1 LKGDVMAELKE
12 FLKEIISLPGLS
24 GYEAPVREIVSR
36 KWEPLVDEMRVSRLG
51 SLEALKHGSGSEP
64 RHTVLLAGHMDAIGL
79 MVTQV
84 VGRFLHMTSVG
95 GVDPRVLPGQ
105 PVVVHG
111 RKALRG
117 VVIQPPDNLLEDHK
131 SGAPVGLEDLYVDA
145 GVEAEELA
153 QLVHP
158 GCIVSFDQTPVELG
172 GELLAGHTMD
182 DRSAVAAIT
191 HCLEILKKRIHSWDV
206 WAVAT
211 VQEEVGVKGA
221 LTSGFGLN
229 PDIAIAI
236 DVTHA
241 KGPGTSEKSIAD
253 LGKGVVISQG
263 PNIHPGLF
271 RRFMKLVKELE
282 ITYQMEVDPAHSGTD
297 AIALQVARGGR
308 ASIVLSIPLRYMHT
322 PVEVVSMKDI
332 RRTGRLLA
340 EFITGLDEKTLDELR
355 EMPG

>member
-1 LKGDVMAELKE
+1 MAQLKE
-12 FLKEIISLPGLS
+12 FLKQIISLPGLS

-51 SLEALKHGSGSEP
+51 SLEALKRGSGTGLK
-64 RHTVLLAGHMDAIGL
+64 HTVLLAGHMDAIGL

-84 VGRFLHMTSVG
+84 TGRFLHVTSVG

-105 PVVVHG
+105 PVEVHG
-111 RKALRG
+111 LKELRG
-117 VVIQPPDNLLEDHK
+117 VVVQPPDNLLADQK
-131 SGAPVGLEDLYVDA
+131 PGAPVGLDELFVDV
-145 GVEAEELA
+145 GLEAEELA

-158 GCIVSFDQTPVELG
+158 GNIVSFGQMPLELG
-172 GELLAGHTMD
+172 EELLAGHTMD
-182 DRSAVAAIT
+182 DRTSVAAIT
-191 HCLEILKKRIHSWDV
+191 YCLEILQKRIHSWDV

-211 VQEEVGVKGA
+211 VQEEVGIKGA
-221 LTSGFGLN
+221 FTSGFGLN

-263 PNIHPGLF
+263 PNIHPGLYKHI
-271 RRFMKLVKELE
+271 MKLVEELE
-282 ITYQMEVDPAHSGTD
+282 FAHQMEVDPAHSGTD
-297 AIALQVARGGR
+297 AIALQVTRGGR
-308 ASIVLSIPLRYMHT
+308 ASMVLSIPLRYMHT

-340 EFITGLDEKTLDELR
+340 EFITGLDEKSLDELSQ
-355 EMPG
+355 EMSY